1 MILNGSSESVPDSLE
16 THNLS
21 NGGCAVLDSNNRL
34 IAYNKRGEPD
44 GNNWD
49 WVRKDCRIGS

>member
-1 MILNGSSESVPDSLE
+1 MILNVSSESVPDFLE

-49 WVRKDCRIGS
+49 WVRKDCRKDS